1 MRRGVMWFSA
11 AVALGLPV
19 AAFAGALPGAPGM
32 VAGGTAPVSA
42 CDTAFGHTYTTL
54 SGNVTSVLVSGIADP
69 ACEGGRL
76 SLTLTDAAGAAL
88 GSGGPVTIPTDGNT
102 ADNSATV
109 SLTPTPDGDVVAG
122 IRIAIS
128 GP

>member
-1 MRRGVMWFSA
+1 VRRGVMWLSA

-32 VAGGTAPVSA
+32 IAGGAAPVSA
-42 CDTAFGHTYTTL
+42 CDTAFGHTYTTV
-54 SGNVTSVLVSGIADP
+54 SGNVTSVLVTGIADP
-69 ACEGGRL
+69 ACEGGQL
-76 SLTLTDAAGAAL
+76 SLTLTDAAGTAL
-88 GSGGPVTIPTDGNT
+88 GSGGPVTIPTDANA
-102 ADNSATV
+102 ADNSAAV
-109 SLTPTPDGDVVAG
+109 SLAPTPDGDVVAG